1 MDPALEAKM
10 RAEAMAR
17 VREAFPDASQGANP
31 IRDQEHPE
39 LANTLAL
46 ARLAE
51 HVKNATENLDAAL
64 LRLEELHDKN
74 DARIADIEKR
84 LAELEKTLAKK

>member
-17 VREAFPDASQGANP
+17 VRGAFPDDSQEANP
-31 IRDQEHPE
+31 IRDLEHPE
-39 LANTLAL
+39 LANALAL
-46 ARLAE
+46 AHLAE
-51 HVKNATENLDAAL
+51 RVKNATENLDAAL

-74 DARIADIEKR
+74 NSRIADIEKR
-84 LAELEKTLAKK
+84 LADLEKSLAKK

>member
-1 MDPALEAKM
+1 MDPVIEAKM

-17 VREAFPDASQGANP
+17 VREAFPEDSHEANP

-39 LANTLAL
+39 LANALAL
-46 ARLAE
+46 AHLAE
-51 HVKNATENLDAAL
+51 RVKNATENLDTAL

-74 DARIADIEKR
+74 TARIADIEKR
-84 LAELEKTLAKK
+84 LAELEKNPAKK